1 MSMSTGANRKLAVD
15 ILNIMGIDSTQVSSL
30 NLHLGSDGTAT
41 ATVERW
47 VTRDEVKGMDMLK
60 ETYDF
65 TAVSHSSGGGA

>member
-41 ATVERW
+41 DTVERL

-65 TAVSHSSGGGA
+65 TAVSRAG

>member
-1 MSMSTGANRKLAVD
+1 MSTSTRANRKLALD

-41 ATVERW
+41 ATVERL
-47 VTRDEVKGMDMLK
+47 VALDEVKGMGLLK
-60 ETYDF
+60 ETYDL

>member
-30 NLHLGSDGTAT
+30 NLHLGADGTAT
-41 ATVERW
+41 ATVVRW
-47 VTRDEVKGMDMLK
+47 VTRDEAKGMDLLK

-65 TAVSHSSGGGA
+65 TAVLK

>member
-1 MSMSTGANRKLAVD
+1 MSTSTAAHRKLALD
-15 ILNIMGIDSTQVSSL
+15 ILNIMGIDSTHVSSL
-30 NLHLGSDGTAT
+30 NLHLGADGTAT

-65 TAVSHSSGGGA
+65 TAVLK

>member
-1 MSMSTGANRKLAVD
+1 MSTSTGANRKLALD
-15 ILNIMGIDSTQVSSL
+15 ILNIVGIDSTQVSSL
-30 NLHLGSDGTAT
+30 NLHFGSDGTAT

-65 TAVSHSSGGGA
+65 TAVSRAG